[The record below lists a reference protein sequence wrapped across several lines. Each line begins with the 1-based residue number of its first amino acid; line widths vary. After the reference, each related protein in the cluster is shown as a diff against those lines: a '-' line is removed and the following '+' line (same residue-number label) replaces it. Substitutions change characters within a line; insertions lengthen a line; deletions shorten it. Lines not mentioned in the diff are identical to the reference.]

1 MVVLTYAPRH
11 LRLPGN
17 DDSGAMASLLAF
29 HIMGLYPVA
38 ASKQLLIGSPFLSS
52 FTIHN
57 NFFNT
62 ATTFTVK
69 NFDSTTLVAAPPA
82 GSRIYVKSITINGK
96 TSPSLCWIN
105 FDDVVGGG
113 EIVIEVYGDAAAAA
127 SAGCGSAPNSLPD
140 SLETGGFS

>member
-1 MVVLTYAPRH
+1 
-11 LRLPGN
+11 
-17 DDSGAMASLLAF
+17 MASLLAF

-38 ASKQLLIGSPFLSS
+38 ASKQLLISSPFLSS

-69 NFDSTTLVAAPPA
+69 NFDNATLVAAPPA

-96 TSPSLCWIN
+96 AGPSLCWIN

-113 EIVIEVYGDAAAAA
+113 EIVIEMYGDATAAA
-127 SAGCGSAPNSLPD
+127 STGCGRAPNTLPD